1 MSTNPAPLPT
11 EAEVAEWR
19 RDTPKSM
26 AVAMFDRERLLAL
39 VEAVMPIV
47 EENSRLADGMEGT
60 SYFTEETRKCWWSQF
75 QAQAVWRRWKGEA

>member
-1 MSTNPAPLPT
+1 MSDRLPT

-19 RDTPKSM
+19 KKPFLTIGQ
-26 AVAMFDRERLLAL
+26 DRRLLAL

-60 SYFTEETRKCWWSQF
+60 SYFTEETRKCRWSQF